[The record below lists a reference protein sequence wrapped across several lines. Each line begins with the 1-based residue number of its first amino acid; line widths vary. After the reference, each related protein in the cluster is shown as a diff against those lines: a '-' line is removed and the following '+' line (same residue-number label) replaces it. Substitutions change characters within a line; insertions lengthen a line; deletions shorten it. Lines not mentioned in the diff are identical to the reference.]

1 MTNFQAGAGRRLSRE
16 QVLRGGPVLLGA
28 LLAGAACLMHLGPAL
43 QLLQSDQEQLDL
55 LRQQQERLPLLRQRL
70 EQLRASLDLAESRQ
84 RQLLDLISGSGD
96 ISTFMAQLDLEARR
110 SGVQLDSYE
119 PLSGAA
125 TGAAGDATAPATANP
140 NAAPD
145 PNANA
150 NANAAGATPAPAAP
164 APAAP
169 PPAAPAAAPATP
181 AAAPDPL
188 MAPGLHKVTLLI
200 TARGRGDQ
208 LRDFLRR
215 LERLRL
221 LVVQSDLSIK
231 ADSSSPARP
240 STLRL
245 TLALY
250 SRGRS

>member
-125 TGAAGDATAPATANP
+125 TGAATAPATANP

-145 PNANA
+145 P

>member
-1 MTNFQAGAGRRLSRE
+1 M
-16 QVLRGGPVLLGA
+16 LLGA
-28 LLAGAACLMHLGPAL
+28 LLAGAAFLTHLGPAL

-55 LRQQQERLPLLRQRL
+55 LRQQQQRLPVLRQRL

-125 TGAAGDATAPATANP
+125 TGAAGDGSTPAAAANP

-145 PNANA
+145 PNAS
-150 NANAAGATPAPAAP
+150 AAGATPAPAAP
-164 APAAP
+164 PPSP
-169 PPAAPAAAPATP
+169 PPAAPTTP

-188 MAPGLHKVTLLI
+188 MAPGLRKVTLLI

-231 ADSSSPARP
+231 ADTSSPARP

-245 TLALY
+245 TLSLY
-250 SRGRS
+250 SRG